1 MKLSRRKF
9 LQSSAAV
16 SATSS
21 LPFALSIP
29 RTALAFGNDGYRAI
43 VCIELTGGNDS
54 ANMVVPLSG
63 EFHDAYK
70 SKRPAIA
77 FSQSELLDTGC
88 QEDNGV
94 AVGLHPKMVG
104 VHELML
110 QGKATSV
117 LGVAP
122 MLGVNKTPPG
132 TRRHNA
138 MRAAWQS
145 SYTANQSLSEFGWG
159 GQIMDSLST
168 GSFFP
173 ELLSSSSNTLL
184 KGRSVSDQQ
193 MNDDASFNLMQFFN
207 SSSQGESLYKLHI
220 YQQRDTD
227 CPFMAQY
234 AQEFGVFFDAYEQYT
249 ETIKDIGFDPLIE
262 RTSSLSRQLSAV
274 KRIIDASAN
283 SGVVGGHIFL
293 VKQGGYDTH
302 SNQLNRHNSLYSVL
316 DTALYQFSQALEQSG
331 LSDSVTT
338 FTMSDFGR
346 TTHANTRA
354 GTDHGHGGHQL
365 VLGGAVNGGKVYG
378 QFENMLQSGTGLKGM
393 ISHESYAMTLASWL
407 GVDDNTL
414 MDVFPNA
421 YVQFPTNLG
430 FIGSGNVLLK
440 ATEDAYVRAG
450 KYSDNVYNDHEL
462 YIKGNAKW
470 SSNNKYLR
478 IAYIKF
484 DLGSR
489 LFSGSATLRV
499 FLAGLHSTYISDRTQ
514 VKVGI
519 ADSGWSEDSLTFNTQ
534 PGTIAWGETRSVFRE
549 EVGTWVTFDVS
560 SLIANHSGEVTLVL
574 RQTDMGNEQGDL
586 HFSSKDN
593 LDGNVPELAL
603 VTL

>member
-9 LQSSAAV
+9 LQSSAAL

-21 LPFALSIP
+21 LPFALTIP

-63 EFHDAYK
+63 EYHDAYK

-88 QEDNGV
+88 QDDNGV

-220 YQQRDTD
+220 YQQRDND

-262 RTSSLSRQLSAV
+262 RTSSLSKQLSAV

-302 SNQLNRHNSLYSVL
+302 SNQLNRHNSLYGVL

-407 GVDDNTL
+407 GVDDSTL
-414 MDVFPNA
+414 IDVFPNA

-430 FIGSGNVLLK
+430 FIGSSTLFLK
-440 ATEDAYVRAG
+440 ASEDGFVRGGRGANEVNNTHLLYVKG
-450 KYSDNVYNDHEL
+450 KS
-462 YIKGNAKW
+462 KW
-470 SSNNKYLR
+470 GSNNSFLR
-478 IAYIKF
+478 IAYVKF
-484 DLGSR
+484 NLGSTT
-489 LFSGSATLRV
+489 LSDSATLKLYLSGV
-499 FLAGLHSTYISDRTQ
+499 HSALASTKTT
-514 VKVGI
+514 VKVGL
-519 ADSGWSEDSLTFNTQ
+519 AESNWSEDSLTFNTK
-534 PGTIAWGETRSVFRE
+534 PETVSWGESRNIYQE
-549 EVGTWVTFDVS
+549 EAGTWVSFDVS
-560 SLIANHSGEVTLVL
+560 DLIAGQSGEVTLVL
-574 RQTDMGNEQGDL
+574 RQTSMGDGQGDL
-586 HFSSKDN
+586 FFSSKDS
-593 LDGNVPELAL
+593 LEGNVPEL
-603 VTL
+603 VISKI